1 MSNDRFLQP
10 VLVTD
15 PPLEQPDPVNLIS
28 AMRRRRQRQEME
40 HDNRQY
46 EEHLFQC
53 AMQDDE
59 REWAIAQMC
68 DEGTYFEP
76 QECK

>member
-10 VLVTD
+10 VLVTE
-15 PPLEQPDPVNLIS
+15 PSLEQPDPVNLIG

-68 DEGTYFEP
+68 DEGSYFEP
-76 QECK
+76 QEYK